1 VSFIYRSN
9 LDLKIDALVS
19 RSEHTPFWCRCR
31 GSRVSDGRVITWR
44 SWIKP
49 LGAAAAL
56 AGVLY
61 SEPHL
66 LQQIW
71 IPWRSLSSPK
81 HPSFIPVKKN
91 PSFILLAPDP
101 WRSSISA
108 SAIRFYPPHP
118 QYNSATKHSRSS
130 VPRRPD
136 VLLSS
141 PALFCLSSGFSF
153 SAVVPRCSRCY
164 STMFSHSFFP
174 IEVIIVYST
183 HCSNC
188 CSACAVRVIEGRAH
202 DADNPIKSSRDCWLL
217 PGLKDQPS
225 AMHGITEKELYV
237 PWALGIICRHDP
249 CVRGGHLFYLLLGFK
264 KKTYR
269 KSGRVCW
276 NKTPYQAAYLRPH

>member
-188 CSACAVRVIEGRAH
+188 CSACAVRVIEGRALMMLITPSSH
-202 DADNPIKSSRDCWLL
+202 RGTVDYSRASRTNPLPCTALQRRNSMFLGSGCKWACLRESRIVPHRPTWLSRL
-217 PGLKDQPS
+217 TRESL
-225 AMHGITEKELYV
+225 
-237 PWALGIICRHDP
+237 
-249 CVRGGHLFYLLLGFK
+249 
-264 KKTYR
+264 
-269 KSGRVCW
+269 
-276 NKTPYQAAYLRPH
+276 